1 MQPEDA
7 PCRGERVPHLHQL
20 IHCLCCLYTYALF
33 HVSRTRSAGQDGT
46 AVTRV
51 TYIQRVLDS
60 NPGRERTIMTED
72 LSLQDVYLLSTCTTG
87 DVHKNLSK
95 DGFN

>member
-1 MQPEDA
+1 
-7 PCRGERVPHLHQL
+7 
-20 IHCLCCLYTYALF
+20 
-33 HVSRTRSAGQDGT
+33 
-46 AVTRV
+46 
-51 TYIQRVLDS
+51 
-60 NPGRERTIMTED
+60 MTED